1 MRSTQE
7 FLLEIARRK
16 ERLSARAQAQR
27 QALAGTVHDLRQPMA
42 VADRALSIAR
52 FLRAHPV
59 FVAAVVTAAVAALV
73 AFRGRGLAGLAG
85 RALSAWRL
93 WRMVSSAWSAGRSA

>member
-1 MRSTQE
+1 MSSTQE
-7 FLLEIARRK
+7 ALLDIARRK

-27 QALAGTVHDLRQPMA
+27 QALAGAVHDLREPIGI
-42 VADRALSIAR
+42 ADRALGIAR

-59 FVAAVVTAAVAALV
+59 LVAAAVTAAVTALV
-73 AFRGRGLAGLAG
+73 VFRGRGLAGLAG

-93 WRMVSSAWSAGRSA
+93 WRVVSAWSAGRPG